1 MEDYSEEVKDDS
13 GVEKDDTDRKDIAKE
28 EADDVKKPA
37 QQIQPKGDDKE
48 KLIEMVQQE
57 AQKREE
63 LNEKPQEKEQIKVE
77 D

>member
-37 QQIQPKGDDKE
+37 
-48 KLIEMVQQE
+48 
-57 AQKREE
+57 
-63 LNEKPQEKEQIKVE
+63 
-77 D
+77 